1 MDYKMISIDDIGL
14 SNRSRNGLYRANI
27 RTVEQLI
34 ALTEEDLYL
43 IRNLGRKS
51 VEEILDMIIKCKL
64 GEIDIDS
71 KDQGATDSSNRM
83 LTVFDMVQ
91 IPRFHDQILRYV
103 KSNDM
108 EIEAT
113 ALSFRPK
120 KRLLDEGREYLSDII
135 FMSREDLMMLPTMG
149 KKSVDEIL
157 TLIYDYL
164 AQNESRIIAT
174 IDGNESELWDD
185 RIIQARILRLFQDIG
200 FKGLSFKEIT
210 KGVNLSEE
218 VPEERLKK
226 NIGILLAARELEYV
240 DYRCYRVYRRFEDCL
255 RLCPKINGRSR
266 VFLEQRLNG
275 YTLQEIADENDLT
288 RERVRQV
295 IKRDVKKVSAWYQ
308 GEFHLKQFD
317 EDYYRYL
324 YENYSFKKT
333 DGSEWL
339 GIVPYVWRY
348 LDLIDVK
355 QGKKSLQDAPDDEI
369 LDVGLRLK
377 IRNYLNRNKVYVD
390 GRWVEKKRA
399 DLEEAAVRK
408 LCQEDVFFSDFTH
421 MYNDFLKEEEIPYD
435 TDLYYT
441 QGVINTRKNRLMEQ
455 KFLLWKQ
462 NERMRY
468 YDIDGQD
475 YSELLEI
482 LNLEAYED
490 IDLST
495 LKFIEDYPDVMRK
508 YDIRDQYELHNL
520 LKKIISEDKCNDLKL
535 HFGKMPILQFGTFD
549 RDAAIFDL
557 LVENAPIDQDGLADA
572 IHAEYGFDQ
581 KTIIGSYLQP
591 FRGYYHDGEYT
602 VDQKPMTAKH
612 INMLSVQLTDDFYYI
627 DEIRKIYGNLVSDAD
642 LEEINPM
649 NLYELGY
656 TVLSRYAIRINL
668 TLDSYF
674 RGLLTSEEIVDI
686 KPFRKRFTYVQSFS
700 QVLTEMKRNLEVVE
714 FEPNVLISYK
724 RLEQSGITKEIMK
737 KYCNSVNDY
746 VKDNQYF
753 TIQSLKSSGF
763 ESGLEEFG
771 FSDWFYANL
780 LLSDDRL
787 SYGTVFCNLV
797 FFKGNTEVTRKTFIE
812 DRVREYSTVDRF
824 DLIRDLEDNYGCRI
838 SESDV
843 SNIPFILR
851 DANLYYDRYLD
862 RLYESRELY
871 YKELD
876 EAEGIV

>member
-51 VEEILDMIIKCKL
+51 VEEILDMIRKCKL

-71 KDQGATDSSNRM
+71 KDQESTDAGNRM

-108 EIEAT
+108 DIEAT

-120 KRLLDEGREYLSDII
+120 KRLLDDGREHLSDII

-157 TLIYDYL
+157 NLIRDYL
-164 AQNESRIIAT
+164 SQNESRIIAT
-174 IDGNESELWDD
+174 IDGNESKLWDD
-185 RIIQARILRLFQDIG
+185 EIIQEKILRLFHDIG
-200 FKGLSFKEIT
+200 FEGLSFKEIT
-210 KGVNLSEE
+210 EGVNLSEE

-226 NIGILLAARELEYV
+226 NIGSLLAAGELEYI

-255 RLCPKINGRSR
+255 RLCPKINERSR
-266 VFLEQRLNG
+266 AFMEKRLNG

-295 IKRDVKKVSAWYQ
+295 IKRDVKKVSAWCQ
-308 GEFHLKQFD
+308 EEFHLKQFD

-324 YENYSFKKT
+324 YENYSFKKM

-339 GIVPYVWRY
+339 GIAPYVWRY
-348 LDLIDVK
+348 LELIDVK
-355 QGKKSLQDAPDDEI
+355 PGKKSLQDAPDDEN

-377 IRNYLNRNKVYVD
+377 IRNYLNRNRVYVD
-390 GRWVEKKRA
+390 GKWVEKKRA
-399 DLEEAAVRK
+399 DHEEAAVRK
-408 LCQEDVFFSDFTH
+408 LCQEDVFFSDFIH
-421 MYNDFLKEEEIPYD
+421 MYNDFLKEEEVPYD
-435 TDLYYT
+435 TELYYT
-441 QGVINTRKNRLMEQ
+441 EGVINTRKNRLMEQ
-455 KFLLWKQ
+455 RILLWKQ
-462 NERMRY
+462 NERLRY

-475 YSELLEI
+475 YSELLDT

-520 LKKIISEDKCNDLKL
+520 LKKIISEDKCNDLNL

-557 LVENAPIDQDGLADA
+557 LVEHAPIDQDGLADA

-612 INMLSVQLTDDFYYI
+612 INMLSEQLTDDFYYI
-627 DEIRKIYGNLVSDAD
+627 DEIRKIYGNLVLDAD

-674 RGLLTSEEIVDI
+674 RGLLTSEGIVDI

-763 ESGLEEFG
+763 ESVLDEFG

-812 DRVREYSTVDRF
+812 DRVREYGIVDRF